1 MRKLICYV
9 SDFKKDS
16 LLGCQTQEKIL
27 PSLLKIFLM
36 FIFKELILSSE
47 EKITFKLHLTYSV
60 IEGIILGV
68 LALNE
73 FVFVKSLKGSDFQL
87 SILIQ
92 ISAVVLVFTI
102 FFNEYLKKVRNKK
115 KLLQIVA
122 IITRLP
128 LILLIFFP
136 HTEAETIAN
145 SYYHWAFLVIFLI
158 YFFAQ
163 PIIYPTINL
172 FLKNIFSQ
180 DNFGKLYSISTSI
193 NKIVM
198 MVVTF
203 LYGLLLDYDHYSFIY
218 VFPIIGVL
226 GIVSVY
232 LLSLIK
238 YEDTEYLEVHLN
250 IFESIKKSFKDMR
263 NIIRNNVPYKHF
275 EWAFMYYGFAFL
287 GTVSII
293 TIFYESE
300 LHLNYSSVAFYRN
313 SYNIIAIL
321 TLPFF
326 GRLLGKIDP
335 RRFGVITFCSI
346 LLYLL
351 CLLLTYYFPVHFEL
365 LGLKLYLF
373 MLLFVI
379 FHGIFAA
386 TMSLLWNIGSS
397 YFCKNEEAANY
408 HAIHLTLTG
417 YRSLLAPFLGIVFY
431 HWLGYVGA
439 FLIGIG
445 LVAVAISIMIWSEKK
460 YKV

>member
-1 MRKLICYV
+1 
-9 SDFKKDS
+9 
-16 LLGCQTQEKIL
+16 
-27 PSLLKIFLM
+27 M
-36 FIFKELILSSE
+36 FRFKELILSSE
-47 EKITFKLHLTYSV
+47 EKLTFKLHLTYSI

-92 ISAVVLVFTI
+92 ISAIVLVFTI
-102 FFNEYLKKVRNKK
+102 FFNEYLKKVKNKK
-115 KLLQIVA
+115 KLLQFVA
-122 IITRLP
+122 LATRLP

-136 HTEAETIAN
+136 HTEAETIAS
-145 SYYHWAFLVIFLI
+145 SYYHWVFLFIFLT

-163 PIIYPTINL
+163 PIIYPVINL
-172 FLKNIFSQ
+172 YLKNIFSH
-180 DNFGKLYSISTSI
+180 DNFGKLYSISTSV

-198 MVVTF
+198 MIVTF

-218 VFPIIGVL
+218 VFPVMGVL
-226 GIVSVY
+226 GIVSIY

-238 YEDTEYLEVHLN
+238 YEEIVLPIEHLN
-250 IFESIKKSFKDMR
+250 ILESIKKSFRDMK

-275 EWAFMYYGFAFL
+275 ESGFMYYGFAFL

-313 SYNIIAIL
+313 SYNIIAII

-326 GRLLGKIDP
+326 GRLLGRIDP
-335 RRFGVITFCSI
+335 RRFGVITFGSI
-346 LLYLL
+346 LFYLL
-351 CLLLTYYFPVHFEL
+351 CLLLTYCFPVHFVL
-365 LGLKLYLF
+365 WGLKLYIF

-386 TMSLLWNIGSS
+386 TMSLLWNIGSA
-397 YFCKNEEAANY
+397 YFCKSDEAASY

-431 HWLGYVGA
+431 HWFGYVGA

-445 LVAVAISIMIWSEKK
+445 LVVIAVSLMIWSEKK